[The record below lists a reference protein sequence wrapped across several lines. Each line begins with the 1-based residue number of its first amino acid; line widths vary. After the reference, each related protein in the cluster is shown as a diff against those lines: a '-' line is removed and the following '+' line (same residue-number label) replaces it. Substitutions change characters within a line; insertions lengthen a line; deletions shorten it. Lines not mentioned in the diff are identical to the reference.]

1 MAWVLIVA
9 GRAFPRVV
17 AVVAGSLLP
26 IGWLL
31 RMAAFL
37 QFHVAKLMACPLGSW
52 GVLYAIYD
60 IHASALVRVL
70 HNNPQ
75 QSLPLVAGTAKTLR
89 LFGRPCAGRYADT
102 TGIQETALYET
113 VSYRS
118 CSA

>member
-9 GRAFPRVV
+9 GKAFPRAAAV
-17 AVVAGSLLP
+17 AASNLFP

-37 QFHVAKLMACPLGSW
+37 QFHVAKLMACPLGSSS
-52 GVLYAIYD
+52 VMYAKYD
-60 IHASALVRVL
+60 IYASALIGVL

-89 LFGRPCAGRYADT
+89 LFGRPCAGR
-102 TGIQETALYET
+102 
-113 VSYRS
+113 
-118 CSA
+118 